1 MYKNQNKR
9 KPQQSH
15 PFFEGISRDG
25 RDGRDGRGGDPNK
38 ELADK
43 LASKKLPEHVR
54 I

>member
-15 PFFEGISRDG
+15 PFFEGMS
-25 RDGRDGRGGDPNK
+25 RDGRDGRGGNPNK

-43 LASKKLPEHVR
+43 LAAKKLPEHVR